1 MKTSIS
7 AKRDILSLSDVHLGN
22 KNTPAD
28 FILGNLSKFF
38 NDFSLK
44 NNFDNLKV
52 IFIAG
57 DLWDDALQF
66 SSEYLPGFFSF
77 WYNFSHW
84 CVKKEIVLRVLEG
97 TPKHDRRQGR
107 TLEAYTKVIAPTLN
121 FRYVTDLSIEHLPEI
136 DSNVLYVPDECR
148 RTAEVCYQDVLTL
161 LQENQLS
168 SVDIAVM
175 HGMFKFQ
182 LGSIPM
188 DAKVH
193 DEELYL
199 NLITQFAVIGHIH
212 TRSQYE
218 RIFAQGSFDRI
229 AHGEESPKG
238 AWYFTAGKGKSWTP
252 VFLEN
257 KHAKK
262 YITVEVSGSLEKALT
277 KLDKQVTDLPRGSH
291 VRISAKPGHDVFQ
304 AFDEIRLNYPWF
316 QFSKKTLKEEAE
328 VVVAE
333 TFTYTPVSLN
343 RDTLTEAIFN
353 EVSLRHTLSPASSK
367 RLYAILEET
376 HR

>member
-7 AKRDILSLSDVHLGN
+7 AKRDILSISDVHLGN
-22 KNTPAD
+22 KNTSAD
-28 FILGNLSKFF
+28 FIMENLTKFF
-38 NDFSLK
+38 NGFSIK
-44 NNFDNLKV
+44 NNFDDLKV
-52 IFIAG
+52 VFIAG

-66 SSEYLPGFFSF
+66 SSEYLPGFFNF
-77 WYNFSHW
+77 WYGFTDW
-84 CVKKEIVLRVLEG
+84 CTRKEIVLRVLEG

-107 TLEAYTKVIAPTLN
+107 TLEAYTRVVAPKLN
-121 FRYVTDLSIEHLPEI
+121 FRYVTDLSIEYIPEI
-136 DSNVLYVPDECR
+136 DSQVLYVPDECR
-148 RTAEVCYQDVLTL
+148 RTAEVCYQDTLTL
-161 LQENQLS
+161 LQEHQLS
-168 SVDIAVM
+168 TVDIAVM

-188 DAKVH
+188 EAKVH

-229 AHGEESPKG
+229 AHGEEQPKG

-252 VFLEN
+252 IFLEN
-257 KHAKK
+257 KTAKK
-262 YITVEVSGSLEKALT
+262 YVTVEVSGSLEKSLA
-277 KLDKQVTDLPRGSH
+277 KIEKQISDLPKGSY

-304 AFDEIRLNYPWF
+304 AFDELRLNYPWF
-316 QFSKKTLKEEAE
+316 QFSKKTLKEETE
-328 VVVAE
+328 VSAPE
-333 TFTYTPVSLN
+333 TFNYSPISLN
-343 RDTLTEAIFN
+343 RETLTEAIFN